1 MYRVGWPLWKQ
12 VSKFVPL
19 VVKLDVQH
27 DPVAQVL
34 IVTSPDLPALVVEMP
49 EQSTAT
55 ELHTEVSQCLAMV
68 LEHELH
74 SPLKS
79 KPVTTWSEVNLA
91 T

>member
-19 VVKLDVQH
+19 VVKLDVQR

-55 ELHTEVSQCLAMV
+55 ELHNEVSQCLAMV

-79 KPVTTWSEVNLA
+79 KPFTTWSEMNLA
-91 T
+91 A